1 MPTRRFVLLG
11 ALALGGCASAPAVPT
26 GPITPLTLDQAF
38 VGRQTGR
45 GLFRVYL
52 TGSERRFTAQLNG
65 HLSRN
70 GKRLT
75 VVEDFAYDD
84 GEKNR
89 LTWVFDRTGPG
100 TWTGRREDTVGLAQV
115 TEEGGV
121 AILRLADTRQT
132 VTVLWDDQKVLG
144 GHRGNVAESE
154 AQIILVNDVSRN
166 LFCDD
171 FVENSHLFGGG
182 SLRLCLL
189 VSHTLI

>member
-1 MPTRRFVLLG
+1 MPTRRFILLG
-11 ALALGGCASAPAVPT
+11 ALALGGCASAPALPP

-52 TGSERRFTAQLNG
+52 TGSERRFTARLNG

-70 GKRLT
+70 GTRLT

-100 TWTGRREDTVGLAQV
+100 TWSGRREDTLGLAQV
-115 TEEGGV
+115 TEEDGV
-121 AILRLADTRQT
+121 IRLVYTADFASPSGVNR
-132 VTVLWDDQKVLG
+132 LG
-144 GHRGNVAESE
+144 FADVIYRRPDGL
-154 AQIILVNDVSRN
+154 IVNDAVVSRSG
-166 LFCDD
+166 FPVGSVR
-171 FVENSHLFGGG
+171 FEIGG
-182 SLRLCLL
+182 
-189 VSHTLI
+189 